1 MLVAILIGLIP
12 ALLLLAGALWARALS
27 RATPASPG
35 ARFAPSDGADVVV
48 DGLLLRADR
57 RTIAAALV
65 DLAVRRKIRMLAP
78 DSTDKRA
85 PVGVEVVEGAQF
97 TAGEIA
103 VLEALFG
110 PDHTPGRV
118 RRFSK
123 DRRAL
128 SGRLRTLLA
137 NAERR
142 LIDEGLVDQSRRTW
156 PVVSLWLLSWA
167 GVAVTGFL
175 ALGSFV
181 NRDVGGGILLLVSTG
196 IVIVAMRLIPRPWRR
211 FSPAA
216 DPLRAH
222 LEGIRE
228 YVALAER
235 EPLRFGQSVDGAL
248 LRNDVSVEASDARLQ
263 RFLLNERLLPYAV
276 LFGEEKSW
284 SRMLRLDGQELAQ
297 RDGADD
303 LILAVDGVL
312 VVLELVGG
320 AVELVAAVG
329 DLADAAG
336 GAIEGIG
343 SVLDILS

>member
-1 MLVAILIGLIP
+1 MLVALILGLIP
-12 ALLLLAGALWARALS
+12 ALLLLGGAIRARVVS

-35 ARFAPSDGADVVV
+35 ARFAPMEGADVVS

-57 RTIAAALV
+57 RTVAAALV
-65 DLAVRRKIRMLAP
+65 DLAVRRKVRMLAP
-78 DSTDKRA
+78 DDANRRT

-128 SGRLRTLLA
+128 TGRVRALLM
-137 NAERR
+137 NAEQR
-142 LIDEGLVDQSRRTW
+142 LVGASLVEKSRRTW
-156 PVVSLWLLSWA
+156 PVVVLWMLAWA
-167 GVAVTGFL
+167 GIAVTLFF

-181 NRDVGGGILLLVSTG
+181 NHDVGGGILMLVSTVV
-196 IVIVAMRLIPRPWRR
+196 VIAAMCVIPRPWRR
-211 FSPAA
+211 FAPRAE
-216 DPLRAH
+216 PLRAH
-222 LEGIRE
+222 LAGIRE

-248 LRNDVSVEASDARLQ
+248 LQGDVSAEASDARLQ

-284 SRMLRLDGQELAQ
+284 SRMLKLDGHELAHLE
-297 RDGADD
+297 GVDD
-303 LILAVDGVL
+303 VLVAVEGVL
-312 VVLELVGG
+312 LVLELVGG
-320 AVELVAAVG
+320 AVNLVTAVG
-329 DLADAAG
+329 DLADATG
-336 GAIEGIG
+336 GAVEGIG